1 MKLPKISKE
10 LDMAFELPGK
20 NRMLDVDEVN
30 VQLTPRF
37 AALKQE
43 MLHLHAPA
51 DVEAR
56 LLTAFAAQQA
66 MQHKQLKPFANWRKW
81 FAEPWQWSGVLA
93 MGLLV
98 VLMLVNKPLLI
109 DAGGAL
115 GMNEVAVVA
124 TDELYEDIPFIALE
138 SGEVILK
145 QDNMR
150 IVRADIPHTMLASLG
165 LPVNPQVA
173 GESAKA
179 EMLVGDNDEYLAL
192 RFIPSE

>member
-1 MKLPKISKE
+1 
-10 LDMAFELPGK
+10 MAFELPGK

-56 LLTAFAAQQA
+56 LLTAFAAQQPV
-66 MQHKQLKPFANWRKW
+66 QHKQLKPFANWRKW

-98 VLMLVNKPLLI
+98 VLMIVNKPLLI
-109 DAGGAL
+109 DAGGVSGVNDGAL
-115 GMNEVAVVA
+115 VAI
-124 TDELYEDIPFIALE
+124 DELYEDIPFVALE

>member
-1 MKLPKISKE
+1 MV
-10 LDMAFELPGK
+10 FELPGK

-51 DVEAR
+51 DVETR

-66 MQHKQLKPFANWRKW
+66 MRHKQLKPFANWRRW

-98 VLMLVNKPLLI
+98 VLMLLNKPLLI

-145 QDNMR
+145 QDDMR

-165 LPVNPQVA
+165 MPVNPQVA

-179 EMLVGDNDEYLAL
+179 EMLVGDNDEYLAV